1 MKARNLAL
9 AALFVGP
16 AAAMIDLTLSYYL
29 VYPAQG
35 SGHKTG
41 LHIVTV
47 LALLVTVVGIVMSRR
62 ALARD
67 SETAP
72 VDRFLALGGL
82 ALNAFFLLV
91 IVGFAIP
98 KLVLGIYD

>member
-9 AALFVGP
+9 AAVFVGP
-16 AAAMIDLTLSYYL
+16 AAALVDLTLSYYL

-41 LHIVTV
+41 LHVVTAA
-47 LALLVTVVGIVMSRR
+47 ALVVTLVGLVMSRR
-62 ALARD
+62 VLARKN
-67 SETAP
+67 ETAE
-72 VDRFLALGGL
+72 VDRFLAFAGL

-98 KLVLGIYD
+98 KLVLGVHD